1 MGRLSTKQMM
11 KNVARKTGREAA
23 ANDDHGSDDAPAG
36 VLFADPSLPKLS
48 DEELVAYGRETA
60 RIEKNIAALE
70 AKLKVFASATKGIV
84 KTLREQQQLYLKSI
98 SDGTKDEHGIM
109 RVRDMLDRQNGRE
122 RPKGIMVSE
131 AIGGDFEVKLENST
145 DDVGF

>member
-1 MGRLSTKQMM
+1 MGRISTKQML

-23 ANDDHGSDDAPAG
+23 ANDDHGTDAPAG
-36 VLFADPSLPKLS
+36 VLFSDPALPKLT

-70 AKLKVFASATKGIV
+70 ARLKQYSAATKGVV

-98 SDGTKDEHGIM
+98 SDGTKDEHGIE
-109 RVRDMLDRQNGRE
+109 RIRDMLDRQNGKE
-122 RPKGIMVSE
+122 RPKGIEVRE
-131 AIGGDFEVKLENST
+131 EIGGDFVVKFETT